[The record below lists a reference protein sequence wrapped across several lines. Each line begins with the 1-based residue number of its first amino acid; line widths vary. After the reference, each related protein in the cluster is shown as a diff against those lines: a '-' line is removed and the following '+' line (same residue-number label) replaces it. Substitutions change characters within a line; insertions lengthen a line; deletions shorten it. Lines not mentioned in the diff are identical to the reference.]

1 MLSISPVTGPH
12 LGMEWAA
19 NFKQKSSQ
27 IVCQKSKFSSQAQK
41 FLSLLEQAKTQF
53 NTVPNLSLDHT
64 TPNPLEATKSQKVK
78 LICKLM

>member
-64 TPNPLEATKSQKVK
+64 TPNPPLVTKK
-78 LICKLM
+78 LTGKINLQP